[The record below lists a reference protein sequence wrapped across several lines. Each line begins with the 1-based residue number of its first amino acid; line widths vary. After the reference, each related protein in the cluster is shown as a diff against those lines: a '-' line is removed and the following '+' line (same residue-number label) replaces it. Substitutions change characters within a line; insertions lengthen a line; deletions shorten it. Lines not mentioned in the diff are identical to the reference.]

1 MMNVCAQ
8 WWVLVSEF
16 RRRSISDGG
25 DESLF
30 LAMNSWVWFQHRFQS
45 SWVLLGFITVSGQG
59 EFLGGV
65 MDPVL
70 GPRFSGSFLH
80 MCLYFVFFGFITVSG
95 RDEFLCGVM
104 YPVLGPTFS
113 GIFGFL
119 LGFGFITV
127 SGLWWISV
135 WGDGSCLGAMI
146 FLLFCVHLGVFWI
159 SSPYLDT
166 MNFCVGWW
174 ILSWGHDF
182 LFFFGM
188 NFCLGWMI
196 LSWGHEFLAFLF
208 SFLFILVSFGFIIVS
223 GHDEFLC
230 GVMDPVLGPRVS
242 GYVSLFFVCFG
253 FHHCV
258 QTRLISVWGG
268 ESCFLAMTF
277 SFLLFRT
284 HESRF
289 WGAEFL
295 ICVHHRFR
303 TQWIS

>member
-135 WGDGSCLGAMI
+135 WGDGSCLGATSVWLCFFI
-146 FLLFCVHLGVFWI
+146 FCLFWV
-159 SSPYLDT
+159 SSLCPDT
-166 MNFCVGWW
+166 INFCVGWW
-174 ILSWGHDF
+174 IL
-182 LFFFGM
+182 
-188 NFCLGWMI
+188 
-196 LSWGHEFLAFLF
+196 F
-208 SFLFILVSFGFIIVS
+208 SGDDV
-223 GHDEFLC
+223 
-230 GVMDPVLGPRVS
+230 
-242 GYVSLFFVCFG
+242 
-253 FHHCV
+253 
-258 QTRLISVWGG
+258 LISVVPDTWK
-268 ESCFLAMTF
+268 
-277 SFLLFRT
+277 SFLGRGISDLCSSPFPDT
-284 HESRF
+284 MN
-289 WGAEFL
+289 FL
-295 ICVHHRFR
+295 MLRYRRKWLTPCLAIGN
-303 TQWIS
+303 